1 MRLLALDTSLAAC
14 SVAVLDGGAV
24 RARCHDVIGRGHA
37 ERLMPM
43 LAEVLAVAGVGVED
57 MDRLAVTTGP
67 GTFTGIRVG
76 LAAARGLALA
86 TGKPLIGV
94 TTFEAL
100 VAAQAE
106 PDAAGRPALVAIDA
120 GRGDVYVQVFDS
132 ARVPLA
138 PPAIVAASDIPAL
151 LPAGPI
157 WLIGPAAESVKA
169 AAGAHVADL
178 ALAPV
183 PVDPDA
189 VHVARLAMLRALPTP
204 GAPPVGPLY
213 LRTPSYRRIGQVTP
227 G

>member
-1 MRLLALDTSLAAC
+1 MRILALDTSLAAC

-24 RARCHDVIGRGHA
+24 RARRHDVIGRGHA
-37 ERLMPM
+37 EQLMPM
-43 LAEVLAVAGVGVED
+43 LAEVLAAAGVGVED

-100 VAAQAE
+100 VAAQSGS
-106 PDAAGRPALVAIDA
+106 DAAGRPALVAIDA
-120 GRGDVYVQVFDS
+120 GRSDLYAQVFS
-132 ARVPLA
+132 PARVPLT
-138 PPAIVAASDIPAL
+138 PPAIVATGDIPAL
-151 LPAGPI
+151 LPAGSV
-157 WLIGPAAESVKA
+157 WLIGPAAESVTA
-169 AAGAHVADL
+169 AAGARAADL
-178 ALAPV
+178 VLASV
-183 PVDPDA
+183 PIDPDA
-189 VHVARLAMLRALPTP
+189 MHVGLLAALRALPAL

-213 LRTPSYRRIGQVTP
+213 LRMPSYRRIDQAAP

>member
-1 MRLLALDTSLAAC
+1 MRILALDTSLAAC

-24 RARCHDVIGRGHA
+24 LAHRHDVIGRGHA

-43 LAEVLAVAGVGVED
+43 LAEVLAAAGIGIGDV
-57 MDRLAVTTGP
+57 DRLAATTGP

-100 VAAQAE
+100 VAGQAE
-106 PDAAGRPALVAIDA
+106 PDAAGRPVLVAIDA
-120 GRGDVYVQVFDS
+120 GRGDVYAQVFDS
-132 ARVPLA
+132 KRLPLA
-138 PPAIVAASDIPAL
+138 PPAIAAIGEIPAL
-151 LPAGPI
+151 LPAGPV
-157 WLIGPAAESVKA
+157 WLVGPAAESVKT
-169 AAGAHVADL
+169 AAGARAADL

-183 PVDPDA
+183 SVDPDA
-189 VHVARLAMLRALPTP
+189 VQVARLAALRALPAP

-213 LRTPSYRRIGQVTP
+213 LRTPAYRRIGQAAP

>member
-1 MRLLALDTSLAAC
+1 MRILALDTSLAAC
-14 SVAVLDGGAV
+14 SVAVLGNGTV
-24 RARCHDVIGRGHA
+24 LARRHDLIGRGHA

-43 LAEVLAVAGVGVED
+43 LADVLEAAGVGIGDV
-57 MDRLAVTTGP
+57 DRLAVTTGP

-106 PDAAGRPALVAIDA
+106 ADSAGWPALVTIDA
-120 GRGDVYVQVFDS
+120 GRGDVYVQLFDA
-132 ARVPLA
+132 ARGPLV
-138 PPAIVAASDIPAL
+138 PPAVVATGDIPAL
-151 LPAGPI
+151 LPAGPV
-157 WLIGPAAESVKA
+157 WLIGPASESVKA
-169 AAGAHVADL
+169 GAGARAADL
-178 ALAPV
+178 KPAPI

-189 VHVARLAMLRALPTP
+189 VQVARLATLRALPVF

-213 LRTPSYRRIGQVTP
+213 LRTPAYRRIGEAAP